1 MKYQDMPIDLVGD
14 GITPQKIADQVVTAV
29 EGGITSWARS
39 LIHNDINIY
48 AIEADKPWYEHI
60 EIYKPSLEMRLTEH
74 DGTIHII
81 TYDDIIDGLLKMKE
95 YYASNTNYDP
105 YQEICDETGDANTAS
120 CFMEFIIFG
129 EPTYC

>member
-1 MKYQDMPIDLVGD
+1 MTEGAAALSGD
-14 GITPQKIADQVVTAV
+14 PGNGAQGAQGAEGLPSSPSTNQAGQSVSPAEGVVPV
-29 EGGITSWARS
+29 
-39 LIHNDINIY
+39 
-48 AIEADKPWYEHI
+48 ADKPWYEHI